1 MARNSGNTATSIVA
15 SNVYII
21 LNNKTVGVCTSAS
34 WNIDYNVRPIYGIDQ
49 TIPQELM
56 PTTYKTDF
64 SFAGVRVVQ
73 HSLEDAGIISYPGV
87 SAFAPYISI
96 SIVERLS
103 GTAILNITAAMIDS
117 VKNTVSAKGLMTFDI
132 SGTGF
137 VALSNSNNGISG
149 YTGMPQQI
157 T

>member
-15 SNVYII
+15 GNVMVI
-21 LNNKTVGVCTSAS
+21 LNNKVVGICTSAS
-34 WNIDYNVRPIYGIDQ
+34 WSIDYNVRPLYGIDQ
-49 TIPQELM
+49 TTPQELM

-64 SFAGVRVVQ
+64 TLNGVRVVKQ
-73 HSLEDAGIISYPGV
+73 SLEDAGIISYPGV

-96 SIVERLS
+96 AIIERLS
-103 GTAILNITAAMIDS
+103 GTAIMNITAAMVDS
-117 VKNTVSAKGLMTFDI
+117 VKNTVSSKGLMTFDI

-137 VALSNSNNGISG
+137 VALSNSNNGMPG
-149 YTGMPQQI
+149 YSGMPQQI